1 VRRSG
6 RPDRESLMPVYDF
19 SNPASIAKYLI
30 SLQKDNRDGWFKR
43 ISRQKGS
50 VFMEDVTIE
59 MQRIKREMTA

>member
-1 VRRSG
+1 
-6 RPDRESLMPVYDF
+6 MPVYDF
-19 SNPASIAKYLI
+19 SSPASIAKYLI

-59 MQRIKREMTA
+59 MERIKREMTA

>member
-1 VRRSG
+1 
-6 RPDRESLMPVYDF
+6 MPVYDF

-43 ISRQKGS
+43 ISKQKGS

-59 MQRIKREMTA
+59 MQRIKREMPA